1 MSMGFVL
8 TSTFRVLLVYM
19 GFVLTLTFKLSLV
32 SIGFVLKS
40 VSLDLRNT
48 R

>member
-1 MSMGFVL
+1 MGFVL

>member
-1 MSMGFVL
+1 MGFVL

-19 GFVLTLTFKLSLV
+19 GFMLTLTFKLSLV